1 MPQRYVLA
9 FMGFL
14 AMANAYIQRFCLSLA
29 ITEMVLPHS
38 HVAATGTKVLDPYAC
53 PGTLNATA
61 EDDYVSVSMR
71 EVLLGVGLSVDV
83 QCDLSVVAEQ
93 SCLEFVR

>member
-29 ITEMVLPHS
+29 ITEMVLPPS

-61 EDDYVSVSMR
+61 ADDYVSVSVR
-71 EVLLGVGLSVDV
+71 ELDCQWTSK
-83 QCDLSVVAEQ
+83 VARQ
-93 SCLEFVR
+93 WWQNNLDWSS